1 MLLTGRDE
9 IAVTLGYERAIAAF
23 EARHAAET
31 PWLTAQSATSARIP
45 C

>member
-9 IAVTLGYERAIAAF
+9 IALTLGYESAIAAY

-31 PWLTAQSATSARIP
+31 PWLTA
-45 C
+45 